1 MSVNATY
8 PSVLR
13 ADEIFEE
20 KGIDATLD
28 YLQETLRSKRN
39 AKPEELERLMIKE
52 IDLSI
57 KYLNRKNLKDDLSYY
72 RNIMQHD
79 NSKSLELVHK
89 YLRDSI
95 EAKYENIKSGI
106 NGVIEIEDD
115 EESYCLADDL
125 MLNAFQ
131 SEEQW
136 ENKDKLDPCIKFMIE
151 SYIIIL
157 DVLRQNSILLG
168 LYNSTAIHCMEFCFK
183 NNKKNEF
190 KRITDTISKH
200 LKHILDTNKD
210 TNFKGIPHPVLIQE
224 NDCFERILELRIITL
239 QYCLKINNWSD
250 AMKTVKDIK
259 AIDKARKKTNSSVN
273 SRKGLNVLQNAVLLD
288 LIAEMFNKAK
298 CSLFYS
304 ATL

>member
-1 MSVNATY
+1 MSANASF

-13 ADEIFEE
+13 VDEVFEE
-20 KGIDATLD
+20 KGVEAALD
-28 YLQETLRSKRN
+28 YIQETLKSKRN

-52 IDLSI
+52 IDLSVQH
-57 KYLNRKNLKDDLSYY
+57 LNKKNLKDDLSYY
-72 RNIMQHD
+72 RNIMQHN

-95 EAKYENIKSGI
+95 EAKYENIMSGI
-106 NGVIEIEDD
+106 HGVVEIEDD

-136 ENKDKLDPCIKFMIE
+136 DNKDKLDPCIKFMIE

-168 LYNSTAIHCMEFCFK
+168 LYNSTAAHCMEFCWK

-190 KRITDTISKH
+190 KRITDTLSKH
-200 LKHILDTNKD
+200 LKHILDINKETNL
-210 TNFKGIPHPVLIQE
+210 KGIPHPILIQE
-224 NDCFERILELRIITL
+224 NESFEKILELRIITL

-259 AIDKARKKTNSSVN
+259 EIDKARKKTNSTGS
-273 SRKGLNVLQNAVLLD
+273 SKKGLNILQNAILLD

-298 CSLFYS
+298 
-304 ATL
+304 